1 MSRTILFV
9 VGAASLFVVA
19 PTLSRAQYD
28 LATCTGNYNYCLEQ
42 TRRIGQ
48 PSARCESAY
57 QECMRKGTTRDLYN
71 PYNRLPVPVERR

>member
-1 MSRTILFV
+1 MLRAILSAV
-9 VGAASLFVVA
+9 SIAVLLAIA

-28 LATCTGNYNYCLEQ
+28 LTTCTGNYNYCLEQ

-48 PSARCESAY
+48 PSTRCESAY

-71 PYNRLPVPVERR
+71 PYSRLPVPVDRR